1 MTNTFDRRIQL
12 GTDAQLRSAIESS
25 SYTPQ
30 QQSAL
35 IAALHARESAHLASE
50 TLAFGCAHWTE
61 INSKHY
67 ASIDTTPTEF

>member
-1 MTNTFDRRIQL
+1 MTTTFDRRIQL
-12 GTDAQLRSAIESS
+12 GTDAQLRSSIESS

-30 QQSAL
+30 QRSAL
-35 IAALHARESAHLASE
+35 IAALHAREAGHLASE

-67 ASIDTTPTEF
+67 AYVDTTPTEF